1 MSSAGPHRPK
11 IPDDHRLP
19 PTLVRPTRELDTAP
33 PAPSPAAPPPPPAPR
48 PDVPGTSHGAPF
60 PFAKELAAPVLAPNA
75 PAIPPLAPPLQPK
88 NEWDN
93 FSETTLNGGFAI
105 SGNLGPSLRAVDDA
119 AEPHGP
125 KPPAILKLDRLAPPW
140 LISLLVH
147 MLLLLSLG
155 LVPLRPHEQRQV
167 QLSASYGQLDAPPID
182 DLETPQLQME
192 GDENPVLAFDLREVE
207 MPFAA
212 PPPWATNLT
221 EGNRLISPLEAPA
234 IGLALTG
241 REPGMKKAMLAAY
254 GGTAATEEA
263 VIAGLEWLKRQQ
275 MRDGGWSLTGPYPD
289 GAHVENRC
297 AATAMALLAFQGY
310 GSTHRP
316 NPHLSPDYHQ
326 VVERGWNYLLK
337 TLDKDGFF
345 VHEGSHNQR
354 MYAQAQATIALCEL
368 YGMTKDPKL
377 RQPAQLAL
385 DFAHKAQNPELG
397 GWRYEPRIDSDLS
410 VTGWYVMALQSGLMA
425 GLEVQSPNLAL
436 ANQFLDKVAYDG
448 GSQYRYQPI
457 REQPSIAMTA
467 EGLLCR
473 QYLGWKRNDPRLL
486 RGVEKI
492 LAHPID
498 YGEPNVYYWYY
509 ATQVMHHMEGEWWE
523 RWNRQLRQEVPAAQ
537 IKTGSQRGSWSS
549 TSDPWG
555 AHGGRLYTTCLSIY
569 LLEVYYRHLPL
580 YSEVVR

>member
-1 MSSAGPHRPK
+1 MSSADPRRPK

-19 PTLVRPTRELDTAP
+19 PPLVRSPHEP
-33 PAPSPAAPPPPPAPR
+33 PPSPVPPPPTLFPQPSPPAVER
-48 PDVPGTSHGAPF
+48 GIPF
-60 PFAKELAAPVLAPNA
+60 PLSALSQKEAT
-75 PAIPPLAPPLQPK
+75 Q
-88 NEWDN
+88 
-93 FSETTLNGGFAI
+93 F
-105 SGNLGPSLRAVDDA
+105 
-119 AEPHGP
+119 P
-125 KPPAILKLDRLAPPW
+125 KPLYGGASPWQFAASPSVVTPEAVPQQDEQNRAAGRKLEQLAPPW

-147 MLLLLSLG
+147 MLLVLALA
-155 LVPLRPHEQRQV
+155 LVPLRLHEQRQV
-167 QLSASYGQLDAPPID
+167 QLSASYGQVDALPID

-192 GDENPVLAFDLREVE
+192 AEETPVLAFGLQEVE
-207 MPFAA
+207 QPFAT

-221 EGNRLISPLEAPA
+221 EGNRLVSPLEAPA

-241 REPGMKKAMLAAY
+241 REPGMKKALLAAY
-254 GGTAATEEA
+254 GGTAGTEEA

-310 GSTHRP
+310 GATHLP
-316 NPHLSPDYHQ
+316 NPNLSPDYHQ

-345 VHEGSHNQR
+345 VHEGSLNHR

-377 RQPAQLAL
+377 RQPAQSAL
-385 DFAHKAQNPELG
+385 DFAHKAQSPELG
-397 GWRYEPRIDSDLS
+397 GWRYEPRVDSDLS

-425 GLEVQSPNLAL
+425 GLEVQSPNLTL
-436 ANQFLDKVAYDG
+436 VHQFLDKVASDG
-448 GSQYRYQPI
+448 GSQYRYQPS
-457 REQPSIAMTA
+457 REPSLVMTA

-473 QYLGWKRNDPRLL
+473 QYLGWKRQDPRLE
-486 RGVEKI
+486 RGAERL
-492 LAHPID
+492 LAEPIN
-498 YGEPNVYYWYY
+498 YGDPNVYYWYY
-509 ATQVMHHMEGEWWE
+509 ATQVLHHMEGEWWE
-523 RWNRQLRQEVPAAQ
+523 RWNRRLRQEVPAAQ
-537 IKTGSQRGSWSS
+537 VKTGSQRGSWNSS
-549 TSDPWG
+549 SDRWG

-580 YSEVVR
+580 YSQVLR